1 MAGTYELKATAN
13 GEFMFNL
20 KAGNGQVI
28 LTSERYSAKAG
39 AVNGIESVRTNSP
52 VDDRYERR
60 VAKGNGS
67 VALIDRRTR
76 FTGLVSGFGSDHSGE
91 LIECGRET

>member
-1 MAGTYELKATAN
+1 MVVLGVY
-13 GEFMFNL
+13 
-20 KAGNGQVI
+20 
-28 LTSERYSAKAG
+28 TSDQGPPQTKLSMENVGDRR
-39 AVNGIESVRTNSP
+39 IE
-52 VDDRYERR
+52 
-60 VAKGNGS
+60 GS